1 MNCKTIENIYE
12 NSIFD
17 RITSQFIVRKINDKI
32 KARKELLKLKKLL
45 AISITAVF
53 LITGCSENEQQDS
66 SDNSE
71 ETQQEELTLPV
82 KGLEVIA
89 ENLDVPWS
97 IEKLEDTFYL
107 TERSGNIV
115 RIEEGEVE
123 RQSVELEEE
132 VSTASEAG
140 LLGFV
145 ISPNFSES
153 NLAYAYYTYENSE
166 GQFNRI
172 VTLRLEDNIWREESL
187 LLDQIP
193 SGTYHHGGRLK
204 IGPDE
209 KLYATAGDASEREIA
224 QDLDS
229 LGGKILRMNFDGSI
243 PGDNPFP
250 DSYVYSYGHRNPQGI
265 TWSPDG
271 TMYASEH
278 GDNANDE
285 VNLIE
290 AGQNYGWPIIEGE
303 EEQEGLISPLFT
315 SGNEETWAPSGLAY
329 NEDKLY
335 VAALRGTAVL
345 EFNLETNEQRELV
358 TDLGRI
364 RDVFIEDGYLYFIS
378 NNLDGRGTGQENDDK
393 LYRMPL
399 SD

>member
-1 MNCKTIENIYE
+1 M
-12 NSIFD
+12 
-17 RITSQFIVRKINDKI
+17 
-32 KARKELLKLKKLL
+32 KKLL
-45 AISITAVF
+45 ALSITAVF
-53 LITGCSENEQQDS
+53 LITGCFENEQQDS

-82 KGLEVIA
+82 EGFEVIA

-97 IEKLEDTFYL
+97 IEKSEDTFYL

-115 RIEEGEVE
+115 RIEEGELE

-145 ISPNFSES
+145 LAPDFSES
-153 NLAYAYYTYENSE
+153 DLAYAYYTYENSE

-187 LLDQIP
+187 VLDQIP

-209 KLYATAGDASEREIA
+209 KLYATAGDAAEREIA

-229 LGGKILRMNFDGSI
+229 LGGKILRMNLDGSI
-243 PGDNPFP
+243 PDDNPFP
-250 DSYVYSYGHRNPQGI
+250 NSYVYSYGHRNPQGI
-265 TWSPDG
+265 IWSPDG

-285 VNLIE
+285 VNIIE

-315 SGNEETWAPSGLAY
+315 SGNEETWAPSGMAY
-329 NEDKLY
+329 DEDKLY

-378 NNLDGRGTGQENDDK
+378 NNLDGRGTGQENDDR